1 MDATQKQQ
9 IRANFLFTSRVKL
22 ILGKIE
28 ASKDKLFNEALANVD
43 EDIKALKNEEFKQ
56 VLSNFN
62 EGDKE
67 LFEAH
72 EIMGK
77 LEIMLYTHS
86 YIF

>member
-1 MDATQKQQ
+1 MDATKKQQ
-9 IRANFLFTSRVKL
+9 IRSNFLFTSRVKL

-28 ASKDKLFNEALANVD
+28 AFKNNPLNEALANVD

-62 EGDKE
+62 EVDKE

-72 EIMGK
+72 ELMGK
-77 LEIMLYTHS
+77 LEAMLYTHS